1 MDYEQLAQESAMY
14 PWLDSG
20 SMSDFNSDPDLLE
33 FMADRQHDLN
43 EAMRE
48 ASESDIKQ
56 LNSLKE
62 NFNDYQEIHERR
74 T

>member
-33 FMADRQHDLN
+33 FMADRQHDIN

-48 ASESDIKQ
+48 ASEEDLKQ
-56 LNSLKE
+56 LQQLQE
-62 NFNDYQEIHERR
+62 NFHDQTTMDTSR

>member
-1 MDYEQLAQESAMY
+1 M
-14 PWLDSG
+14 PN
-20 SMSDFNSDPDLLE
+20 FNSDPDLLE

-62 NFNDYQEIHERR
+62 KLNDYQEIHKRR

>member
-1 MDYEQLAQESAMY
+1 M
-14 PWLDSG
+14 PN
-20 SMSDFNSDPDLLE
+20 FNPDPDLLE

-56 LNSLKE
+56 LNLFKE
-62 NFNDYQEIHERR
+62 KFNDYQAIHTRR